1 MDETQPDP
9 TDTVTILTSDFLLL
23 QRVVELAV
31 EDVAALAELL
41 GLPCPDTMA
50 PREHFHTALL
60 PRVGHLLF
68 TQVQVNEASEKIGRA
83 AARFGNKTVE
93 HKGVKGV
100 KVGQRDPELARL
112 LSLQTPPSRA
122 ERRRMMDR

>member
-1 MDETQPDP
+1 MDATQPDP
-9 TDTVTILTSDFLLL
+9 TDTVTILASDFALL
-23 QRVVELAV
+23 QKVADFAV
-31 EDVAALAELL
+31 ADAAALAELL
-41 GLPCPDTMA
+41 NLPCPEGTA
-50 PREHFHTALL
+50 PRQHFHLVLL

-83 AARFGNKTVE
+83 AARFGNKTIE

-122 ERRRMMDR
+122 ERRRMRDR